1 MSAPTKSNGQLL
13 LRIENVWKTYKMGEV
28 EVFALKGVSL
38 SVNEGDFLAIT
49 GPSGSGKSTMMNL
62 VGCLDLPTKGSI
74 YLDGKDISKLRESD
88 LAQIRG
94 RKIGFIFQEFNLIPN
109 LSALE
114 NVTLPLEFQD
124 VPTEEAARKA
134 TDLLDKVGLSKRM
147 HHLPS
152 QMSGGEQQRVAV
164 ARALSNDPDVILA
177 DEPTGNLDSKASSD
191 VMGVLESLWKK
202 EGKTVIMITHESS
215 LAERAKRR
223 IWLKDGEIEK
233 EWN

>member
-13 LRIENVWKTYKMGEV
+13 LRLENVWKTYKMGEV
-28 EVFALKGVSL
+28 EVSALKGVSL
-38 SVNEGDFLAIT
+38 SVNKGDFLAIT

-62 VGCLDLPTKGSI
+62 VGCLDLPTKGAI
-74 YLDGKDISKLRESD
+74 YLDGKDISKLRESE

-124 VPTEEAARKA
+124 VSTEEATKKA
-134 TDLLDKVGLSKRM
+134 MDLLGKVGLGKRI
-147 HHLPS
+147 HHLPA

-164 ARALSNDPDVILA
+164 ARALSTDPEVILA

-191 VMGVLESLWKK
+191 VMGVIENLWKN
-202 EGKTVIMITHESS
+202 EGKTVIMITHEMS

-223 IWLKDGEIEK
+223 I
-233 EWN
+233 

>member
-1 MSAPTKSNGQLL
+1 MSNPMIRL
-13 LRIENVWKTYKMGEV
+13 ENVWKTYKMGEV
-28 EVFALKGVSL
+28 EVSALKGVSL
-38 SVNEGDFLAIT
+38 NVNKGDFLAIT

-62 VGCLDLPTKGSI
+62 VGCLDLPTKGAI
-74 YLDGKDISKLRESD
+74 YLDNKDISKLRESE

-124 VPTEEAARKA
+124 VSTEEATRKA
-134 TDLLDKVGLSKRM
+134 VDLLGKVGLSKRI

-164 ARALSNDPDVILA
+164 ARALSTDPEVILA

-191 VMGVLESLWKK
+191 VMGVLANLWKN
-202 EGKTVIMITHESS
+202 EGKTVIMITHEMS

-223 IWLKDGEIEK
+223 IRLKDGEIEK